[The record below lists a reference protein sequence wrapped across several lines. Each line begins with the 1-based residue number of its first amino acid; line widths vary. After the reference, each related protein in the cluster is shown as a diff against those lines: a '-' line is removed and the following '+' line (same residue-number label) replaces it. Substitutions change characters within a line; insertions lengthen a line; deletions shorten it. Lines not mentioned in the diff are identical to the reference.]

1 MKTIMKTVIN
11 KKWNADQSKQTR
23 VDNYNQTLVLVQSK
37 YEHKLCNDVRILQ
50 QRLAEEHT
58 PESHGFT

>member
-1 MKTIMKTVIN
+1 MPTKVN
-11 KKWNADQSKQTR
+11 KR
-23 VDNYNQTLVLVQSK
+23 VLIIITKLLVQSK
-37 YEHKLCNDVRILQ
+37 YEHKFCNDVRILQ